1 MAADCKLRFRVIWSN
16 CVIKLR
22 VFQCCF
28 ELMPVCVVGLLP
40 CQSFVTVC

>member
-16 CVIKLR
+16 YVIKLR

-28 ELMPVCVVGLLP
+28 ELMPVCVVGLLRVKV
-40 CQSFVTVC
+40 FITVC